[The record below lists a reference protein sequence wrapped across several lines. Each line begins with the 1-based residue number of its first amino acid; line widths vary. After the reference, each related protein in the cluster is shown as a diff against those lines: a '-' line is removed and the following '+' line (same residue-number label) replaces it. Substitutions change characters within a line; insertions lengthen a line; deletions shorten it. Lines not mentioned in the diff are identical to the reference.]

1 MQEKV
6 SSHVRPRSVSGVSD
20 TRTRRCISSKKVP
33 KGSEK
38 TPGNVRMRSEAE
50 KKSTGATVEPK
61 YPKQKT
67 LKHEVCM
74 NFVNSVC

>member
-20 TRTRRCISSKKVP
+20 ARTRRCISSNKVS

-38 TPGNVRMRSEAE
+38 TPGNVRMRSEAA
-50 KKSTGATVEPK
+50 KKSTRATVEPK

-67 LKHEVCM
+67 VKHEVGLT
-74 NFVNSVC
+74 FVNSVC